1 MLKFEEID
9 LDRMVE
15 EVLAGKEIARET
27 AAAILNCPD
36 ERLAICSRR
45 RGPCARPHSGAA

>member
-1 MLKFEEID
+1 MLKFEDID

-27 AAAILNCPD
+27 AAAILNWPD
-36 ERLAICSRR
+36 DRLGELLAAKLKCARR
-45 RGPCARPHSGAA
+45 RSGAG